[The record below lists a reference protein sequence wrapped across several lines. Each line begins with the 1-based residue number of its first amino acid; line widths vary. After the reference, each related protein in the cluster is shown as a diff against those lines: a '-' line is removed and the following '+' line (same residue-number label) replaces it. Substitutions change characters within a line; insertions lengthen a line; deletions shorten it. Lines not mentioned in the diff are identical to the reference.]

1 MYNNDYLHHHHQV
14 HLTRALFSLPC
25 STLSYSLSSNSRKN
39 VSFRSR
45 HRRPKPNRIGASSLG
60 APTFGGEP
68 CWRRRPTP
76 REVNGVKGIHPSDR
90 PASLPLR
97 CGRLA
102 GAREGGRVSS
112 CVNAKYYGQVRF
124 GLVLVDPARHS
135 VAALAVVCSRSLKY
149 RVVRVLAKEDH
160 LRVVMD
166 GAKTLR
172 WARRLQR
179 TAAWLT

>member
-1 MYNNDYLHHHHQV
+1 MRFFHFLVRLSLIHFLQTLEKTSLFVVVTVVLN
-14 HLTRALFSLPC
+14 LTELAR
-25 STLSYSLSSNSRKN
+25 R
-39 VSFRSR
+39 RSG
-45 HRRPKPNRIGASSLG
+45 P
-60 APTFGGEP
+60 PTFGGEP